1 MPRSLFQSRAVCNMA
16 RMDIRPRVVSCV
28 LYWSLIASGQAPDQ
42 RNAPTL
48 PPATKKNTTS
58 ETSVVP
64 DRISRTFPASGISR
78 VILRASE
85 AQAATLEQTEASPP
99 SINISGKCEGG
110 AKGYHSPDPNWRET
124 PAEKW
129 GLDFVA
135 KQFGPTLV
143 ISSKNEVRYIHHH
156 YTLEQIH
163 LGLPKGVLLVREPRE
178 LTGDG
183 TPNLSSPVPHPLHKG
198 LP

>member
-1 MPRSLFQSRAVCNMA
+1 MRRIWVSVLGVALVWIGCGNSRPKSPSA
-16 RMDIRPRVVSCV
+16 RREPSDNTTATSV
-28 LYWSLIASGQAPDQ
+28 APDC
-42 RNAPTL
+42 
-48 PPATKKNTTS
+48 
-58 ETSVVP
+58 
-64 DRISRTFPASGISR
+64 ISRTFPASGISR

-85 AQAATLEQTEASPP
+85 AQAATLKQTETRPP
-99 SINISGKCEGG
+99 SVTISGKCEGG
-110 AKGYHSPDPNWRET
+110 AKGYQSPDPNWRET

-143 ISSKNEVRYIHHH
+143 VSSKNEIGYIHHH
-156 YTLEQIH
+156 YALEQIH
-163 LGLPKGVLLVREPRE
+163 LELPKGVLLVREPRE

-183 TPNLSSPVPHPLHKG
+183 TANLSSPVPHPLHKG